1 MKCGIHTARPFA
13 LATKFSSDFLPRLSL
28 SKEGN
33 IMTRKYIDCREFPSD
48 MNCSVA
54 ISADDDQELMEAA
67 VQHAV
72 AVHKH
77 EDTPELRQ
85 QIKQLF
91 KEGTPPIERPLTH
104 AE

>member
-1 MKCGIHTARPFA
+1 
-13 LATKFSSDFLPRLSL
+13 
-28 SKEGN
+28 
-33 IMTRKYIDCREFPSD
+33 MTRKYIDCREFPSD

-54 ISADDDQELMEAA
+54 ISADNDQELMEAA
-67 VQHAV
+67 VQHAI

-91 KEGTPPIERPLTH
+91 KEGTPPIENPH
-104 AE
+104 KHVV